1 VIAVF
6 VISYF
11 TGRASEAATT
21 WDSQS
26 LTTNGNPAGDGTQW
40 WFDPFNW
47 SGTGNNPGDTAAH
60 FLPPSSDN
68 TGAAATDTQINSGT
82 GTLPGGQGVVY
93 DPSSN
98 DPNFAN
104 AGNYLYPAGG
114 FGPQDIG
121 ALYIS
126 RNTTNSNTL
135 TIKGNLN
142 VGRNANATAFQVGR
156 SGGSATAQNLGQIIQ
171 VAGTVNAAT
180 QTNLDIA
187 SWEASGWGNGIY
199 DYRGGILDV
208 YGNTT
213 NHGIRLSTGSSP
225 NGTGGVGRFIMH
237 NPTTPGYV
245 RTFSLTVAADRT
257 NGDGITRG
265 VGIM

>member
-1 VIAVF
+1 MSLAKRFICKFARPARTIVIAIF
-6 VISYF
+6 VISNF
-11 TGRASEAATT
+11 VGRSSEAATS

-26 LTTNGNPAGDGTQW
+26 LTSGQNPAGDGTKW
-40 WFDPFNW
+40 WSDPFNL
-47 SGTGNNPGDTAAH
+47 SGTGNNPGDTTAH

-68 TGAAATDTQINSGT
+68 TGASATDTQINSGT
-82 GTLPGGQGVVY
+82 TTLPGGQGVVY

-104 AGNYLYPAGG
+104 AGNYLYPSGG

-126 RNTTNSNTL
+126 RNTTNTDVL

-142 VGRNANATAFQVGR
+142 IGRNANATAFQVGR
-156 SGGSATAQNLGQIIQ
+156 SGSTATVQNLGEIVQI
-171 VAGTVNAAT
+171 AGTVNAST
-180 QTNLDIA
+180 LQTTTTPTNLDIA

-208 YGNTT
+208 YGNSTGR
-213 NHGIRLSTGSSP
+213 GIRLTTGSQGS
-225 NGTGGVGRFIMH
+225 GTGGIGRFIM
-237 NPTTPGYV
+237 
-245 RTFSLTVAADRT
+245 
-257 NGDGITRG
+257 
-265 VGIM
+265 